1 MLAINKC
8 RSCNSKRLK
17 SLFTLGIQY
26 FTGIFPK
33 NKNQKLPKGE
43 LRLIMCQNCYL
54 VQLSRNFNLKKMYG
68 NTYGY
73 RTGLNAS
80 MVNHIKNKTN
90 YLRKIVNIKKND
102 VIIDIGSNDG
112 TMLEFF
118 NKNKKLK
125 LIGVDPTI
133 AKFRKFYS
141 KNIITI
147 DKFFTYAKIKRYL
160 GNDRAKIITTI
171 SMFYDLPNPV
181 KFAKDIYRS
190 LDDEGIWH
198 LEQSYSGL
206 MLKKN
211 SYDTICHE
219 HLEYYSLKS
228 IKNIFEKSNFKIIDI
243 QFNDINGGS
252 FAISVA
258 KKSSHYKESI
268 KLIKNIEKQED
279 KKKVNAIKTY
289 KIFFEKIKIQK
300 RKLIKFLKVA
310 KKNNKTVMG
319 YGASTKGNVILQY
332 SKINS
337 QLLTKICDVNIEK
350 NGSYTPGSKIEII
363 SEDIAKKNIPNY
375 FLVLPWHFKN
385 FILKKEKELI
395 AKGTKFVFPLPRF
408 KII

>member
-1 MLAINKC
+1 MSRINKC

-17 SLFTLGIQY
+17 NLFTLGVQY

-33 NKNQKLPKGE
+33 NKNEKLPKGE
-43 LRLIMCQNCYL
+43 LQLIMCQACCL

-68 NTYGY
+68 KTYGY

-90 YLRKIVNIKKND
+90 YLKKKANIKEND
-102 VIIDIGSNDG
+102 LIIDIGSNDG
-112 TMLEFF
+112 TTLGFF

-133 AKFRKFYS
+133 AKFRKFYD
-141 KNIITI
+141 KNIIAI

-181 KFAKDIYRS
+181 QFAKDIYSS
-190 LDDEGIWH
+190 LNDQGIWH

-206 MLKKN
+206 MLKNN

-228 IKNIFEKSNFKIIDI
+228 IKNIFEKCNFKIIDI

-268 KLIKNIEKQED
+268 KLIKNIEKQEN
-279 KKKVNAIKTY
+279 KNKINTIKSY
-289 KIFFEKIKIQK
+289 KDFFKKIKIEK
-300 RKLIKFLKVA
+300 KKLIKFLKEA
-310 KKNNKTVMG
+310 KKNNKTVVG

-332 SKINS
+332 SGINS
-337 QLLTKICDVNIEK
+337 LILTNICDVNVEK
-350 NGSYTPGSKIEII
+350 NGSYTPGSKIKII
-363 SEDIAKKNIPNY
+363 SEDIAKKNIPDY
-375 FLVLPWHFKN
+375 FLVLPWHFKK
-385 FILKKEKELI
+385 FILGKEKKLI
-395 AKGTKFVFPLPRF
+395 TKGVNFVFPLPKF
-408 KII
+408 AIN